1 MSTHVRSTSFA
12 KTQITGVVWH
22 LGVRQDMTAARE
34 VHRHSR
40 RKNGRNRLVVRE
52 EDDEL
57 LQLPARISNIHS
69 RSLRSSFSVDRSYRR
84 LSVAVVVLTIH
95 SLAVLR

>member
-12 KTQITGVVWH
+12 KTQITGVVWY
-22 LGVRQDMTAARE
+22 LGVRQDVTAARE

-40 RKNGRNRLVVRE
+40 TKNGRNRQVVLE
-52 EDDEL
+52 EDNDVYSC
-57 LQLPARISNIHS
+57 QRGS
-69 RSLRSSFSVDRSYRR
+69 RTFTATHCNSSFSVDRSYRR